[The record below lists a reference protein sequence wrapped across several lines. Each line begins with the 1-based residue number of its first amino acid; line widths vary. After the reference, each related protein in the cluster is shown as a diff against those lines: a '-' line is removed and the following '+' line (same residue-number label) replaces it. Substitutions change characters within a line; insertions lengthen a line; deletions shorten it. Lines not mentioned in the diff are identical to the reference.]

1 MRKSVGEIA
10 ELVGGEVVGDRDA
23 EIIGLNGIEQA
34 QPGELTFLNNARYA
48 RFLETTGATA
58 ILAAPDVAF
67 PGKTFIHVN
76 NPYIAFVMVLNAW
89 SEPLRASLPEGVH
102 PTAIIGKGVTLG
114 AHAALGPYV
123 CVGDDCVIGSDV
135 MLHHGVSIGAGCA
148 IGDGSVLYP
157 NVVVRERVSIG
168 ARCIIHAGAV
178 IGSDGFGF
186 APLGGSWF
194 KIPQVGTVVI
204 GDDVEIGAN
213 TAIDRATFGRTV
225 IGRGTKIDNLVQV
238 GHNVQIGEHCV
249 ISGMTGIAGSAT
261 IGHHVTIAAQV
272 GIADHIDIGDGATLG
287 ARAAVGQS
295 VKPGKVMSGH
305 PLMEHRDDLR
315 VLTALRRLPDMP
327 RRIRDLERRIQELEE
342 KLHGTSENDKQ

>member
-1 MRKSVGEIA
+1 MKKSVGEIA
-10 ELVGGEVVGDRDA
+10 ELVGGEVWGDREA
-23 EIIGLNGIEQA
+23 EIVGLNGIEQA
-34 QPGELTFLNNARYA
+34 QPGELTFLNNTRYA
-48 RFLETTGATA
+48 RFLEATGATA
-58 ILAAPDVAF
+58 ILAPPEVVL
-67 PGKTFIHVN
+67 PGKTFIHVK

-89 SEPLRASLPEGVH
+89 SEPLKPCLPEGVH

-114 AHAALGPYV
+114 DHAAIGPYV
-123 CVGDDCVIGSDV
+123 VVGDDCVIGSGV
-135 MLHHGVSIGAGCA
+135 MLYQGVSIGAGCT
-148 IGDGSVLYP
+148 IGEGSVLYP

-186 APLGGSWF
+186 APLGGTWF
-194 KIPQVGTVVI
+194 KIPQVGTVII
-204 GDDVEIGAN
+204 GDDVEIGSN

-249 ISGMTGIAGSAT
+249 VSGMTGIAGSAI
-261 IGHHVTIAAQV
+261 IGNHVTIAAQV
-272 GIADHIDIGDGATLG
+272 GIADHVEVGEGATLG

-295 VKPGKVMSGH
+295 VKPGAIMSGH

-327 RRIRDLERRIQELEE
+327 RRMRDLERRIQELEE
-342 KLHGTSENDKQ
+342 KLHGTAENDK